1 MAVITFNP
9 SRALRLQKAAF
20 LPALAFAAMFGLA
33 GCETSNTSDAVIR
46 IDKAQ
51 GSQENIASLTAVINA
66 NPRDPEGYNVRGSA
80 YGRAGEFRQ
89 ALNDFNTALQ
99 INPRFFQAYA
109 NRALVYRNMG
119 QQQQAIADYNA
130 ALQINPSY
138 DVAYI
143 GRGNV

>member
-1 MAVITFNP
+1 MTHGESARMADFLFSS
-9 SRALRLQKAAF
+9 SRSLRAPKAQL
-20 LPALAFAAMFGLA
+20 LPMLAVLAAVGLA
-33 GCETSNTSDAVIR
+33 GCQTENTSDAVIR

-51 GSQENIASLTAVINA
+51 GSEGNIASLTSVINA

-80 YGRAGEFRQ
+80 YGRAGQFKA

-119 QQQQAIADYNA
+119 QQQ
-130 ALQINPSY
+130 
-138 DVAYI
+138 
-143 GRGNV
+143 

>member
-1 MAVITFNP
+1 MAVNTFNP
-9 SRALRLQKAAF
+9 SRALRLQKTAF
-20 LPALAFAAMFGLA
+20 LTALALAAMFGLA
-33 GCETSNTSDAVIR
+33 GCDTTNTSDAVIR

-51 GSQENIASLTAVINA
+51 GSEENIASLTAVINA

-80 YGRAGEFRQ
+80 YGRAGQFRP

-119 QQQQAIADYNA
+119 QQDQA
-130 ALQINPSY
+130 
-138 DVAYI
+138 
-143 GRGNV
+143 

>member
-9 SRALRLQKAAF
+9 SRSLRSQKSVILAS
-20 LPALAFAAMFGLA
+20 LALAAALGLA
-33 GCETSNTSDAVIR
+33 GCETTNTSDAVIR

-80 YGRAGEFRQ
+80 YGRGGEFRK
-89 ALNDFNTALQ
+89 ALDDFNTALQ

-119 QQQQAIADYNA
+119 QQPQAIAD
-130 ALQINPSY
+130 
-138 DVAYI
+138 
-143 GRGNV
+143 